1 MMDAWMLLFRM
12 MWILNFHLCVISSL
26 LPFKTTGP
34 QVAKN
39 WAKLRKGRVYT
50 HKGWNIWKY
59 EYAVHLFST
68 LPVSLMTYKVKCQR
82 VSNSWNISITL
93 STLAIFLCF
102 LVAETTGC
110 PPISFFLGYKN
121 PQFLATHMVS
131 QDKKIY
137 IFLQASSTARWSYQQ
152 WWPMGCKRKCVWLPE
167 GKCPQKEKGAC
178 FFIPY
183 FFLFAGIQVW
193 WLEPQQSSLTRRRK
207 LHAEVEGGWAARYK
221 ELGSLTTLW
230 HCFTSPDLPTFGI
243 PLGGVW

>member
-1 MMDAWMLLFRM
+1 
-12 MWILNFHLCVISSL
+12 
-26 LPFKTTGP
+26 
-34 QVAKN
+34 
-39 WAKLRKGRVYT
+39 
-50 HKGWNIWKY
+50 
-59 EYAVHLFST
+59 
-68 LPVSLMTYKVKCQR
+68 
-82 VSNSWNISITL
+82 
-93 STLAIFLCF
+93 
-102 LVAETTGC
+102 
-110 PPISFFLGYKN
+110 
-121 PQFLATHMVS
+121 MVS
-131 QDKKIY
+131 QDKKYIY
-137 IFLQASSTARWSYQQ
+137 FLQASSTARWSYQQ

-243 PLGGVW
+243 PLGEYDSHENVPHTPTSTGRVLTKRPSSCALKSIPWVVTGSLPISVHSGISFNKTLAHLVPFFLSLCFLEDLN